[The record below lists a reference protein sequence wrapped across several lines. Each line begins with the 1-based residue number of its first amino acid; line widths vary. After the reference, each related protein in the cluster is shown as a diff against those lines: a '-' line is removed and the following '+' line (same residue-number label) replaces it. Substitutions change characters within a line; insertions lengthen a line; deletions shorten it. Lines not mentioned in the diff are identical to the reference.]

1 MKNGGILGSKNNITP
16 YKTSGIYS
24 LSSQYDAN
32 KNNLWEKQVVKNGLV
47 LWLDADH
54 PSSYPGSGNTW
65 FDISGSGLNA
75 TGSTPIAGRVL
86 KDTQPYTTASTSIL
100 NNDSHSIFFLLQI
113 NAVNGAWSKI
123 FGYEPAGT
131 DRSPGI
137 WRKPTE
143 RRLHWKY
150 DPGNTGEDLSANAV
164 GVAGAEFQP
173 NRWYYVGVVKNGATA
188 TYYVDGV
195 NLGTFSVSNP
205 KTAGD
210 STIRLYPAYN
220 QNTSRMSSVKIYNRP
235 LSAAEVFQNYTAIN
249 NRFDRYI
256 VPQFSAVGGVIS
268 RSGDYTVHTFTGS
281 GNFEIATNGISKNI
295 EYLVVAGGGGGGG
308 STGGGGGGG
317 GVLSGSLVRSS
328 GSHSVIIGAGGA
340 GGINQRQG
348 SGGGGSSVFGLET
361 TGGGGGAATA
371 GGNTAYLGGNGG
383 SGGGGARYG
392 SAVATQGAGVSGQGF
407 SGGIPATAG
416 DFAMGGGGGAGAVGS
431 PGGTQAGAG
440 SGGIGF
446 LSSITGTP
454 VYYGGG
460 GGGGFVPG
468 GLGGLGGGGN
478 GLNNGSSG
486 AVNTGGGGGGGWSY
500 ASGTG
505 GAGGSGIVI
514 VRYLTE

>member
-1 MKNGGILGSKNNITP
+1 MKNGGVLGSKNNITP

-24 LSSQYDAN
+24 LSSQYNAN
-32 KNNLWEKQVVKNGLV
+32 KNSLWEKQVVKNGLV

-100 NNDSHSIFFLLQI
+100 NNDNHSIFFLLQI

-137 WRKPTE
+137 WRRPSD
-143 RRLHWKY
+143 RRLHWRY
-150 DPGNTGEDLSANAV
+150 DPSNTGEDLSANAV
-164 GVAGAEFQP
+164 GVGGSEFQP
-173 NRWYYVGVVKNGATA
+173 NRWYYVGIVKNGATA

-220 QNTSRMSSVKIYNRP
+220 QNTSRMSSVKIYNRS
-235 LSAAEVFQNYTAIN
+235 LSAAEVLQNYTAIN
-249 NRFDRYI
+249 KRFDRYI

-268 RSGDYTVHTFTGS
+268 RSGAYTVHTFTGS

-295 EYLVVAGGGGGGG
+295 EYLIVAGGGSGGINY
-308 STGGGGGGG
+308 GGGGGAG
-317 GVLSGSLVRSS
+317 GVLSGSLSVSS
-328 GSHSVIIGAGGA
+328 SSQNSSVVIGAGGTSGNNGSNSSA
-340 GGINQRQG
+340 FGQTAIGGG
-348 SGGGGSSVFGLET
+348 SGGNFVVYN
-361 TGGGGGAATA
+361 ANDP
-371 GGNTAYLGGNGG
+371 GNDGG
-383 SGGGGARYG
+383 SGGGGC
-392 SAVATQGAGVSGQGF
+392 TQYFGTLPAPGLGTSGQGNN
-407 SGGIPATAG
+407 GGAAILWVNG
-416 DFAMGGGGGAGAVGS
+416 GYVSGGGGGAGGVG
-431 PGGTQAGAG
+431 GAATRAISG
-440 SGGIGF
+440 SGGVGIV
-446 LSSITGTP
+446 SSIDGQSKH
-454 VYYGGG
+454 YAGGG
-460 GGGGFVPG
+460 AGW
-468 GLGGLGGGGN
+468 GLREFGDALSFASGGLGGGGN
-478 GLNNGSSG
+478 AQSSG
-486 AVNTGGGGGGGWSY
+486 LVNTGGGGGGG
-500 ASGTG
+500 G

-514 VRYLTE
+514 IRYLTE